1 MWIRTQ
7 NKQRVV
13 NSDQVVTIFID
24 KTGTKIYADVCLY
37 DLDDSRI
44 ILGEYENRDTCLKV
58 LESVSIVIGSKIPM
72 IMMPLGGEIETWS
85 KDIGDLAV
93 AYITNDFRVK

>member
-7 NKQRVV
+7 NKQRIV
-13 NSDQVVTIFID
+13 NTDQVTDIFINNI
-24 KTGTKIYADVCLY
+24 GT
-37 DLDDSRI
+37 SI
-44 ILGEYENRDTCLKV
+44 IAHVSMPNDTRMVYLGEYENRDTCLKV
-58 LESVSIVIGSKIPM
+58 LESIMNVIGTKLPLIT
-72 IMMPLGGEIETWS
+72 MPLGGEIETWS